1 MNMIPKTSIVK
12 VDGVDK
18 EHYQAQASLCNVGI
32 KSPAAFF
39 VVPSLAPH
47 DKLANY
53 QAEWDPA
60 LDEWHVTHHPKKFV
74 DSWGMNPKV
83 FGEPRQLHQ
92 IPPATPNVVRVEEKS
107 KPQEHDITEALY
119 NKDEH
124 HTPDTSKYQDMGC
137 TKNVKDNDE
146 RSQLEAAKRPLV
158 ERKAPTPGVADTDQA
173 RQAMTVDTN
182 LAQGSFKP
190 SASSSPKVEACLT
203 KSTSSSPLLPSPPT
217 TASSVSL
224 REKIP
229 TTPSAASSPKQQDS
243 PLTSLSSTPEKKAS
257 PPQIT
262 VPASA
267 VTSREPKSQSA
278 SAAPESTGIFP
289 NLSTKG
295 KGGKKGKGKKTKA
308 GENASA
314 DKDDS
319 NSQKP
324 PTSFKIAVVSLP
336 GTDNLIADSEKT
348 VENDKKHGD
357 AEKIASMDNGT
368 KAEVLFSSTTAPAP
382 TAVLPVPE
390 KSPSHATPAAF
401 DMLISN
407 PNSSAGSLGARE
419 DSAIKESSLLSPANT
434 KTSPSLSVLHQ
445 QADVSTSSLS
455 PPRDKESL
463 PTQLS
468 SNTEKASSVTV
479 PSTSPMLSEK
489 SSSSIQ
495 CPSPAANAGLIPHPK
510 GKGKKKGR
518 AGKKMQAKKAVTAEK
533 DESASKID
541 QAKNSK
547 DVEMISAVPEAIATI
562 ADTVLRVSHANDSTS
577 VVKTEEVEASHSG
590 DPITVKAS
598 GKDQEIEDAAK
609 NPAQDAII
617 SPVLYNS
624 NRLLLAAGP
633 SISSEKI
640 EPAAS
645 KDGHDKESELKYRD
659 EMPNIVVTN
668 TDNKVTNVPS
678 NIDPRPEIDAGEGAS
693 DQSHRTLPQGTPLT
707 LGMLRAWVNGGDDE
721 VQAEPLPVVNS
732 APLTNLGPSEMATQV
747 DDLPRVD
754 NSTRVEKPVFNADIT
769 QSEDIAEVFTS
780 DVSPATVTKNISDSP
795 SVTDTDR
802 NVTIA
807 QDVYN
812 PLCLLSPEEISVVVE
827 KINTSSGESKR
838 LEELMPKSENVGKV
852 STSDN
857 ALVDVVADQPGS
869 AVEANLGLDAN
880 TARDDREKL
889 KQKDENNAQVF
900 VNGDSA
906 VAAVEELSD
915 SPSKAALELDKTVQP
930 FYNPRC
936 LLLPGETS
944 WFIEKMKSSAMGDTN
959 EEELEQKNPD
969 RPSVDQHD
977 DAQQE
982 MDATNFGIQES
993 NRGPESPADQL
1004 DNSLYNADIEENS
1017 KPHELTLE
1025 TGMVTGSPTPVDE
1038 LPQVTTPQN
1047 DVEHDILEHPD
1058 EKETSVATPQL
1069 PKEQA
1074 EPAVPIEASR
1084 DPAPE
1089 AVPESQHTSSRGL
1102 RTQKL
1107 AEVAAMVSEATAT
1120 LSKSLHAGAS
1130 HTASADQPANHK
1142 ASTEPAKEARS
1153 SILNPER
1160 LVEVATTVPKTREE
1174 RFLLLELICVLI
1186 VRFVGSLFM

>member
-1 MNMIPKTSIVK
+1 MNMIQKTSIAK

-39 VVPSLAPH
+39 VVPSLAPQ

-53 QAEWDPA
+53 QAKWDPV

-83 FGEPRQLHQ
+83 FGEPRQFHQ

-119 NKDEH
+119 NKYEH

-158 ERKAPTPGVADTDQA
+158 EREAPTSGIADTDQA

-190 SASSSPKVEACLT
+190 STSSSPNVEACLT

-229 TTPSAASSPKQQDS
+229 TTPSATSSPKQQDS

-278 SAAPESTGIFP
+278 SAAPESARIFP

-314 DKDDS
+314 DKDDR
-319 NSQKP
+319 NPQKP
-324 PTSFKIAVVSLP
+324 PTSFKIVVSLP

-390 KSPSHATPAAF
+390 KSPSHATPAAC
-401 DMLISN
+401 DILVSN
-407 PNSSAGSLGARE
+407 PNSSAGSLGVRE
-419 DSAIKESSLLSPANT
+419 DSAIEESSLLSPANT
-434 KTSPSLSVLHQ
+434 KTSPSISVLHQ

-468 SNTEKASSVTV
+468 SNTEKVSSVTV
-479 PSTSPMLSEK
+479 PSTSPMVSEK
-489 SSSSIQ
+489 SSSTIQ
-495 CPSPAANAGLIPHPK
+495 CPSPAANSGLIPHPK
-510 GKGKKKGR
+510 DKGKKKGR

-533 DESASKID
+533 DESASKTD

-547 DVEMISAVPEAIATI
+547 DVKMISAAPQVIETM
-562 ADTVLRVSHANDSTS
+562 ADTILRVSHANDSTS
-577 VVKTEEVEASHSG
+577 VIKTEEVKPSQSG
-590 DPITVKAS
+590 DPITVKVS

-609 NPAQDAII
+609 VPAQDAII

-645 KDGHDKESELKYRD
+645 KDEHDNESDFKYRD
-659 EMPNIVVTN
+659 EMPDIVVTN
-668 TDNKVTNVPS
+668 TDNKVTHVPS

-721 VQAEPLPVVNS
+721 VQAEPLPVENS
-732 APLTNLGPSEMATQV
+732 APLTNLGPSERATQV

-754 NSTRVEKPVFNADIT
+754 NSTRVEKPVFNAGIT
-769 QSEDIAEVFTS
+769 QSEDIAEFFTG
-780 DVSPATVTKNISDSP
+780 DDSPATVTKNISDSP
-795 SVTDTDR
+795 PVTDTDR
-802 NVTIA
+802 NVTI
-807 QDVYN
+807 
-812 PLCLLSPEEISVVVE
+812 
-827 KINTSSGESKR
+827 
-838 LEELMPKSENVGKV
+838 
-852 STSDN
+852 
-857 ALVDVVADQPGS
+857 S
-869 AVEANLGLDAN
+869 A
-880 TARDDREKL
+880 
-889 KQKDENNAQVF
+889 
-900 VNGDSA
+900 
-906 VAAVEELSD
+906 
-915 SPSKAALELDKTVQP
+915 
-930 FYNPRC
+930 RC
-936 LLLPGETS
+936 LQSSLP
-944 WFIEKMKSSAMGDTN
+944 
-959 EEELEQKNPD
+959 P
-969 RPSVDQHD
+969 
-977 DAQQE
+977 
-982 MDATNFGIQES
+982 
-993 NRGPESPADQL
+993 
-1004 DNSLYNADIEENS
+1004 
-1017 KPHELTLE
+1017 
-1025 TGMVTGSPTPVDE
+1025 
-1038 LPQVTTPQN
+1038 
-1047 DVEHDILEHPD
+1047 
-1058 EKETSVATPQL
+1058 
-1069 PKEQA
+1069 
-1074 EPAVPIEASR
+1074 
-1084 DPAPE
+1084 
-1089 AVPESQHTSSRGL
+1089 
-1102 RTQKL
+1102 
-1107 AEVAAMVSEATAT
+1107 
-1120 LSKSLHAGAS
+1120 
-1130 HTASADQPANHK
+1130 
-1142 ASTEPAKEARS
+1142 
-1153 SILNPER
+1153 
-1160 LVEVATTVPKTREE
+1160 
-1174 RFLLLELICVLI
+1174 
-1186 VRFVGSLFM
+1186 

>member
-74 DSWGMNPKV
+74 DSWGMSPKV

-107 KPQEHDITEALY
+107 KLQEHDITEALY

-124 HTPDTSKYQDMGC
+124 HTPDTSKYQDVGC
-137 TKNVKDNDE
+137 TKNVKNNDE

-158 ERKAPTPGVADTDQA
+158 EHKAPTSGIADTDQA

-190 SASSSPKVEACLT
+190 SASSSPNVEACLT

-224 REKIP
+224 RENIP
-229 TTPSAASSPKQQDS
+229 TTPSATSSPKQQDS

-267 VTSREPKSQSA
+267 VTSHEPKSQSA
-278 SAAPESTGIFP
+278 SAAPESSRIFP

-308 GENASA
+308 GENTSA
-314 DKDDS
+314 DKDDR
-319 NSQKP
+319 NPQKP
-324 PTSFKIAVVSLP
+324 PTSFKIVVSLP

-348 VENDKKHGD
+348 VENDKKDGD

-368 KAEVLFSSTTAPAP
+368 KAEVLFSSATAPAP
-382 TAVLPVPE
+382 TATLPVPE
-390 KSPSHATPAAF
+390 KSPSHATLTAC
-401 DMLISN
+401 DMLVSN
-407 PNSSAGSLGARE
+407 PNSSAGSLGALE
-419 DSAIKESSLLSPANT
+419 DSAIEESSLLSPANT
-434 KTSPSLSVLHQ
+434 KTSPSISMLHQ
-445 QADVSTSSLS
+445 HADVSTSSLS

-463 PTQLS
+463 PTQQS
-468 SNTEKASSVTV
+468 SNTEKVSSVTV
-479 PSTSPMLSEK
+479 PSISPMVSEK
-489 SSSSIQ
+489 SSSSNQ

-533 DESASKID
+533 DGSASKTD

-547 DVEMISAVPEAIATI
+547 DVKMISAVPEAIETI
-562 ADTVLRVSHANDSTS
+562 ADTILRVSHANDSTS
-577 VVKTEEVEASHSG
+577 VVKTEEVEPSQSG
-590 DPITVKAS
+590 DPITVKVS

-609 NPAQDAII
+609 VPAQDAII

-633 SISSEKI
+633 SISAEKI

-645 KDGHDKESELKYRD
+645 KDGHDKESDIKYRD
-659 EMPNIVVTN
+659 EMPDILVTN
-668 TDNKVTNVPS
+668 TDNKVTHVPS

-721 VQAEPLPVVNS
+721 VQAEPLPVENS
-732 APLTNLGPSEMATQV
+732 APLTDLGPSESTTQM

-754 NSTRVEKPVFNADIT
+754 NPTRVEKPVFNADIT
-769 QSEDIAEVFTS
+769 QSEDIAEVFTG
-780 DVSPATVTKNISDSP
+780 DDSPATVTKNISDSP
-795 SVTDTDR
+795 PVTDTDR

-812 PLCLLSPEEISVVVE
+812 PLCLLSSGETSVVVE
-827 KINTSSGESKR
+827 KMNTSSGGSKR

-852 STSDN
+852 STSGN
-857 ALVDVVADQPGS
+857 STVDVVADQPGS

-900 VNGDSA
+900 FNGDSA

-915 SPSKAALELDKTVQP
+915 SPSKAALDLDKIVQP

-982 MDATNFGIQES
+982 MDATNFGIQDP

-1004 DNSLYNADIEENS
+1004 DNNLYNADIEENS

-1025 TGMVTGSPTPVDE
+1025 TGMVTGSPTPVDD
-1038 LPQVTTPQN
+1038 LPQVTTPQK
-1047 DVEHDILEHPD
+1047 DVEHDILEHPG
-1058 EKETSVATPQL
+1058 EKETSVATQQL
-1069 PKEQA
+1069 PTEQA

-1089 AVPESQHTSSRGL
+1089 AVPESQYTSSRGL

-1120 LSKSLHAGAS
+1120 LSQSLHANAS

-1142 ASTEPAKEARS
+1142 ASTEPAKEAKS

-1160 LVEVATTVPKTREE
+1160 LVEVASTVPKTREE

>member
-434 KTSPSLSVLHQ
+434 KTSPSISVLHQ

-1142 ASTEPAKEARS
+1142 ASTEPAKEAKS

-1160 LVEVATTVPKTREE
+1160 LVEVASTVPKTREE

>member
-1 MNMIPKTSIVK
+1 MNMIQKTSIVK

-39 VVPSLAPH
+39 VVPSLAPY

-53 QAEWDPA
+53 QAKWDPV
-60 LDEWHVTHHPKKFV
+60 LDEWDVTHHPKKFV

-83 FGEPRQLHQ
+83 FGEPRQFHQ

-107 KPQEHDITEALY
+107 KPQEHDIIEALY

-124 HTPDTSKYQDMGC
+124 HTPDTSKYQDVGC

-243 PLTSLSSTPEKKAS
+243 PLTSLSSTPEKKES

-267 VTSREPKSQSA
+267 ATAREPKSQSA
-278 SAAPESTGIFP
+278 SAAPESTSIFP

-314 DKDDS
+314 DKDDR
-319 NSQKP
+319 NPQKP
-324 PTSFKIAVVSLP
+324 PTSFKIVVSLP
-336 GTDNLIADSEKT
+336 GTDKLIADSEKT
-348 VENDKKHGD
+348 VGNDKKHED

-368 KAEVLFSSTTAPAP
+368 KAEVLFSSATAPAA

-390 KSPSHATPAAF
+390 KSSSHATSAAC
-401 DMLISN
+401 DMLVSN
-407 PNSSAGSLGARE
+407 PNSSAGSLGALE
-419 DSAIKESSLLSPANT
+419 DSAIEESSLLSPAT
-434 KTSPSLSVLHQ
+434 KTSPSISVLHQ
-445 QADVSTSSLS
+445 QADVSISSLS

-463 PTQLS
+463 PIQLS
-468 SNTEKASSVTV
+468 SNTEKVSSVTV
-479 PSTSPMLSEK
+479 PSTSPMVSEK

-518 AGKKMQAKKAVTAEK
+518 AGKKMQAKKAVTAEE
-533 DESASKID
+533 DESASKTD
-541 QAKNSK
+541 QAKSSQ
-547 DVEMISAVPEAIATI
+547 DVKMISAVPEAIETI
-562 ADTVLRVSHANDSTS
+562 ADTILRVSHANDSTS
-577 VVKTEEVEASHSG
+577 VVKTEEVEPSQSG
-590 DPITVKAS
+590 DPITVKVS

-609 NPAQDAII
+609 VPAQDAII

-633 SISSEKI
+633 SISAEKI

-645 KDGHDKESELKYRD
+645 KDGHDKESDIKYRD
-659 EMPNIVVTN
+659 EMPDILVTN

-678 NIDPRPEIDAGEGAS
+678 NIDPRPKIDAGEGAS
-693 DQSHRTLPQGTPLT
+693 DQSHRTLPQETPLT
-707 LGMLRAWVNGGDDE
+707 LGMLRAWVNGGDDK
-721 VQAEPLPVVNS
+721 VQAEPLPVEKS
-732 APLTNLGPSEMATQV
+732 APLTNLGPRERATQV

-769 QSEDIAEVFTS
+769 QSEDIAEVFTGN
-780 DVSPATVTKNISDSP
+780 DSPATVAKNISDSP
-795 SVTDTDR
+795 PVTDTDH
-802 NVTIA
+802 NDTIA

-812 PLCLLSPEEISVVVE
+812 PLCLLSPGETSVVVE
-827 KINTSSGESKR
+827 KMNTSSGESKR

-852 STSDN
+852 STSGN
-857 ALVDVVADQPGS
+857 APVDVVADQPDS
-869 AVEANLGLDAN
+869 AVEANLSLDAN
-880 TARDDREKL
+880 TARDDREKP

-900 VNGDSA
+900 
-906 VAAVEELSD
+906 
-915 SPSKAALELDKTVQP
+915 
-930 FYNPRC
+930 F
-936 LLLPGETS
+936 
-944 WFIEKMKSSAMGDTN
+944 
-959 EEELEQKNPD
+959 
-969 RPSVDQHD
+969 
-977 DAQQE
+977 
-982 MDATNFGIQES
+982 
-993 NRGPESPADQL
+993 
-1004 DNSLYNADIEENS
+1004 
-1017 KPHELTLE
+1017 
-1025 TGMVTGSPTPVDE
+1025 
-1038 LPQVTTPQN
+1038 
-1047 DVEHDILEHPD
+1047 
-1058 EKETSVATPQL
+1058 
-1069 PKEQA
+1069 
-1074 EPAVPIEASR
+1074 
-1084 DPAPE
+1084 
-1089 AVPESQHTSSRGL
+1089 
-1102 RTQKL
+1102 
-1107 AEVAAMVSEATAT
+1107 
-1120 LSKSLHAGAS
+1120 
-1130 HTASADQPANHK
+1130 
-1142 ASTEPAKEARS
+1142 
-1153 SILNPER
+1153 
-1160 LVEVATTVPKTREE
+1160 
-1174 RFLLLELICVLI
+1174 
-1186 VRFVGSLFM
+1186 

>member
-203 KSTSSSPLLPSPPT
+203 NSTSSSPLLPSPPT

-434 KTSPSLSVLHQ
+434 KTSPSISVLHQ

-993 NRGPESPADQL
+993 NR
-1004 DNSLYNADIEENS
+1004 
-1017 KPHELTLE
+1017 
-1025 TGMVTGSPTPVDE
+1025 
-1038 LPQVTTPQN
+1038 
-1047 DVEHDILEHPD
+1047 
-1058 EKETSVATPQL
+1058 
-1069 PKEQA
+1069 
-1074 EPAVPIEASR
+1074 
-1084 DPAPE
+1084 
-1089 AVPESQHTSSRGL
+1089 
-1102 RTQKL
+1102 
-1107 AEVAAMVSEATAT
+1107 
-1120 LSKSLHAGAS
+1120 
-1130 HTASADQPANHK
+1130 
-1142 ASTEPAKEARS
+1142 
-1153 SILNPER
+1153 
-1160 LVEVATTVPKTREE
+1160 
-1174 RFLLLELICVLI
+1174 
-1186 VRFVGSLFM
+1186 

>member
-1 MNMIPKTSIVK
+1 MKMIQKTSIVK
-12 VDGVDK
+12 VDGVEK

-74 DSWGMNPKV
+74 DSWGMSPKV

-107 KPQEHDITEALY
+107 KLQEHDITEALY

-124 HTPDTSKYQDMGC
+124 HTPDTSKYQDVGC
-137 TKNVKDNDE
+137 TKNVKNNDE

-158 ERKAPTPGVADTDQA
+158 EHKAPTSGIADTDQA

-190 SASSSPKVEACLT
+190 SASSSPNVEACLT

-224 REKIP
+224 RENIP
-229 TTPSAASSPKQQDS
+229 TTPSATSSPKQQDS

-267 VTSREPKSQSA
+267 VTSHEPKSQSA
-278 SAAPESTGIFP
+278 SAAPESSRIFP

-308 GENASA
+308 GENTSA
-314 DKDDS
+314 DKDDR
-319 NSQKP
+319 NPQKP
-324 PTSFKIAVVSLP
+324 PTSFKIVVSLP

-348 VENDKKHGD
+348 VENDKKDGD

-368 KAEVLFSSTTAPAP
+368 KAEVLFSSATAPAP
-382 TAVLPVPE
+382 TATLPVPE
-390 KSPSHATPAAF
+390 KSPSHATLTAC
-401 DMLISN
+401 DMLVSN
-407 PNSSAGSLGARE
+407 PNSSAGSLGALE
-419 DSAIKESSLLSPANT
+419 DSAIEESSLLSPANT
-434 KTSPSLSVLHQ
+434 KTSPSISMLHQ
-445 QADVSTSSLS
+445 HADVSTSSLS

-463 PTQLS
+463 PTQQS
-468 SNTEKASSVTV
+468 SNTEKVSSVTV
-479 PSTSPMLSEK
+479 PSISPMVSEK
-489 SSSSIQ
+489 SSSSNQ

-533 DESASKID
+533 DGSASKTD

-547 DVEMISAVPEAIATI
+547 DVKMISAVPEAIETI
-562 ADTVLRVSHANDSTS
+562 ADTILRVSHANDSTS
-577 VVKTEEVEASHSG
+577 VVKTEEVEPSQSG
-590 DPITVKAS
+590 DPITVKVS

-609 NPAQDAII
+609 VPAQDAII

-633 SISSEKI
+633 SISAEKI

-645 KDGHDKESELKYRD
+645 KDGHDKESDIKYRD
-659 EMPNIVVTN
+659 EMPDILVTN
-668 TDNKVTNVPS
+668 TDNKVTHVPS

-721 VQAEPLPVVNS
+721 VQAEPLPVENS
-732 APLTNLGPSEMATQV
+732 APLTDLGPSESTTQM

-754 NSTRVEKPVFNADIT
+754 NPTRVEKPVFNADIT
-769 QSEDIAEVFTS
+769 QSEDIAEVFTG
-780 DVSPATVTKNISDSP
+780 DDSPATVTKNISDSP
-795 SVTDTDR
+795 PVTDTDR

-812 PLCLLSPEEISVVVE
+812 PLCLLSSGETSVVVE
-827 KINTSSGESKR
+827 KMNTSSGGSKR

-852 STSDN
+852 STSGN
-857 ALVDVVADQPGS
+857 STVDVVADQPGS

-900 VNGDSA
+900 FNGDSA

-915 SPSKAALELDKTVQP
+915 SPSKAALDLDKIVQP

-982 MDATNFGIQES
+982 MDATNFGIQDP

-1004 DNSLYNADIEENS
+1004 DNNLYNADIEENS

-1025 TGMVTGSPTPVDE
+1025 TGMVTGSPTPVDD
-1038 LPQVTTPQN
+1038 LPQVTTPQK
-1047 DVEHDILEHPD
+1047 DVEHDILEHPG

-1069 PKEQA
+1069 PTEQA

-1089 AVPESQHTSSRGL
+1089 AVPESQYTSSRGL

-1120 LSKSLHAGAS
+1120 LSQSLHANAS

-1142 ASTEPAKEARS
+1142 ASTEPAKEAKS

-1160 LVEVATTVPKTREE
+1160 LVEVASTVPKTREE

>member
-1 MNMIPKTSIVK
+1 MNMIQKTSIVK

-32 KSPAAFF
+32 RSPAAFF
-39 VVPSLAPH
+39 VVPSLAPQ

-53 QAEWDPA
+53 QAEWDPV
-60 LDEWHVTHHPKKFV
+60 LDEWLVTHHPKKFV

-83 FGEPRQLHQ
+83 FGEPRQFHQ

-119 NKDEH
+119 DKDEH
-124 HTPDTSKYQDMGC
+124 HTPDISKYQDVGC

-190 SASSSPKVEACLT
+190 SASSSPNVEACLT
-203 KSTSSSPLLPSPPT
+203 KSTSSSLLLPSPPS

-278 SAAPESTGIFP
+278 SAAPESTSIIS

-314 DKDDS
+314 DKDDR
-319 NSQKP
+319 NPQKP
-324 PTSFKIAVVSLP
+324 PKSFKIVVSLP
-336 GTDNLIADSEKT
+336 GTDKLIADSEKT
-348 VENDKKHGD
+348 VENDKKYGD

-368 KAEVLFSSTTAPAP
+368 KAEVLFSSATAPAP

-390 KSPSHATPAAF
+390 KSPSHATPAAC
-401 DMLISN
+401 DMPVSN
-407 PNSSAGSLGARE
+407 PNSSAGSLGALE
-419 DSAIKESSLLSPANT
+419 DSGIEESSLLSPANT
-434 KTSPSLSVLHQ
+434 KTSPSISVLHQ

-468 SNTEKASSVTV
+468 SNTEKVSSVTV
-479 PSTSPMLSEK
+479 PSISPMVSEK
-489 SSSSIQ
+489 SSSSNQ
-495 CPSPAANAGLIPHPK
+495 CPSPAENAGLIPHPK

-533 DESASKID
+533 DESASKTD

-547 DVEMISAVPEAIATI
+547 DVKMITAVPEAIETI
-562 ADTVLRVSHANDSTS
+562 TDTILRVSHANDSTS
-577 VVKTEEVEASHSG
+577 VVKTEEVEPSQSG
-590 DPITVKAS
+590 DPITVKVS

-609 NPAQDAII
+609 VPAQDAII

-645 KDGHDKESELKYRD
+645 KDGHDKESDFKYRD
-659 EMPNIVVTN
+659 EMPDIVVTN

-693 DQSHRTLPQGTPLT
+693 DQSHRTLPQETPLT

-721 VQAEPLPVVNS
+721 VQAEPLPVENS
-732 APLTNLGPSEMATQV
+732 APLTNLGPSERATQV

-769 QSEDIAEVFTS
+769 QSEDIAEVFTG
-780 DVSPATVTKNISDSP
+780 DDSPATVTKNISDSP
-795 SVTDTDR
+795 PVTDTDR

-812 PLCLLSPEEISVVVE
+812 PLCLLSPGETSVVVE
-827 KINTSSGESKR
+827 KMNTSSGGSKR

-852 STSDN
+852 STSGN
-857 ALVDVVADQPGS
+857 SPVDVVADQPGS
-869 AVEANLGLDAN
+869 GVEANLGLDAN

-900 VNGDSA
+900 FNGDSA

-915 SPSKAALELDKTVQP
+915 SPSKAALDLDKTVQP

-959 EEELEQKNPD
+959 GEELEQKNPD
-969 RPSVDQHD
+969 RPSVGQHD

-982 MDATNFGIQES
+982 MDATNLGIQES

-1004 DNSLYNADIEENS
+1004 DNNLYNADIEENS

-1025 TGMVTGSPTPVDE
+1025 TGMVTGSPTPVDD
-1038 LPQVTTPQN
+1038 LPQVTTPQK

-1069 PKEQA
+1069 PTEQA

-1120 LSKSLHAGAS
+1120 LSQSLHANAS

-1142 ASTEPAKEARS
+1142 ASTEPAKEAKS

-1160 LVEVATTVPKTREE
+1160 LVEVASTVPKTREE